1 MYGTQYEV
9 YGYHLAAE
17 QLALSHRAAKTA
29 ELMRAVQERR
39 SEHKTTRQHRRAAR
53 RGRDAY
59 TTAV

>member
-9 YGYHLAAE
+9 YGYNVAAE

-29 ELMRAVQERR
+29 ELMRAVAERR
-39 SEHKTTRQHRRAAR
+39 AERRTIRQHRRAAR